1 MPVRSN
7 PPQPVNFTPDKV
19 TRVNIQVPCTING
32 TDITTT
38 LQNIQTAI
46 EDLTRRI
53 VVLERK
59 TASLP

>member
-7 PPQPVNFTPDKV
+7 PPQLVCFTPDKV
-19 TRVNIQVPCTING
+19 LAVDIQVPCTING

-46 EDLTRRI
+46 ESLKASI

>member
-1 MPVRSN
+1 MPRNVT
-7 PPQPVNFTPDKV
+7 PQPVSFTPDKV
-19 TRVNIQVPCTING
+19 TRIDISVPCTING
-32 TDITTT
+32 TDITTR

-46 EDLTRRI
+46 EDLIRRV

>member
-1 MPVRSN
+1 MPRNVI
-7 PPQPVNFTPDKV
+7 PQPVSFTPDKV
-19 TRVNIQVPCTING
+19 TRIDISVPCTING
-32 TDITTT
+32 TDITTR

-46 EDLTRRI
+46 EDLIRRV

>member
-7 PPQPVNFTPDKV
+7 PPQPVRFTPDKV
-19 TRVNIQVPCTING
+19 TVVDILVPCTING
-32 TDITTT
+32 TDITTM
-38 LQNIQTAI
+38 LQKIQTAI

>member
-1 MPVRSN
+1 MPVRQN
-7 PPQPVNFTPDKV
+7 PRQPVRFTPDKV
-19 TRVNIQVPCTING
+19 TVVDIQVPCTING
-32 TDITTT
+32 TDITTR

>member
-7 PPQPVNFTPDKV
+7 PPQPVRFTPDKV
-19 TRVNIQVPCTING
+19 TVVDIQVPCTING
-32 TDITTT
+32 TDITTR